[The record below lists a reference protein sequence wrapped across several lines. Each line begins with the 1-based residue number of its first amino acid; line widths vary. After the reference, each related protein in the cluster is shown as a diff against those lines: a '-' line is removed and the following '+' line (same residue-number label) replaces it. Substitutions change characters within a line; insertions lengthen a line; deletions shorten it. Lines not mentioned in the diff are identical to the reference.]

1 MSMPNPAPVPAPSPA
16 PGPVC
21 PEIEASELKAVRDF
35 LTGFRDQGHRPR
47 PFGRPGDRKAPTV
60 RNGITRARLRSAPK
74 AGD

>member
-1 MSMPNPAPVPAPSPA
+1 MSNPAPASSPA
-16 PGPVC
+16 LGPVC
-21 PEIEASELKAVRDF
+21 PEIDASDLKAVRDF
-35 LTGFRDQGHRPR
+35 LTGFSDQDRRPR